1 MKDIKE
7 ELLKCREFPHSRI
20 GRLNTVKMSVLPNL
34 IHRFN
39 IITIKIPASY
49 WMEVYMERQKAQKS
63 QDNTEGREQSWML
76 ILPGL
81 KIPFAPRIM
90 TLWYWQ
96 KKRQI
101 DQWTE

>member
-1 MKDIKE
+1 
-7 ELLKCREFPHSRI
+7 
-20 GRLNTVKMSVLPNL
+20 
-34 IHRFN
+34 
-39 IITIKIPASY
+39 
-49 WMEVYMERQKAQKS
+49 MERQKAQKS

-81 KIPFAPRIM
+81 KIPFAARIM

-101 DQWTE
+101 DQWTEQRIQKQTHKNISTGL